1 MDSNTKFLSSQT
13 AQDVDYLKDRISYG
27 KKKANNFNWA
37 RQKIDYFDS
46 FNTTQSTKYA
56 KVQANED
63 LYNGIWDPEAYSYI
77 ENPYDIPDFTTPTKL
92 EHVDIISLPLRE
104 MIGSELKRPF
114 KPMAIAINPEAAS
127 KRRRERLKLLK
138 EYVYQQIMGP
148 LQQEL
153 AMKYQ
158 EQAQSQA
165 QPQDPEQQG
174 QQQSPEQMQQQMQ
187 QELETMTP
195 EEISRYMKESYKLP
209 EEEAAQK
216 LINILIKDL
225 KLHMKFNQGWHNAV
239 NHAEEV
245 YYVGIRNGE
254 PVFDVVN
261 IAFFNYDKS
270 NDVDFIHDGE
280 WATYE
285 QVLLIS
291 DIYDRYGEYLTEKDR
306 KKLDNY
312 FDTNYR
318 TDSGL
323 VKHTSVLIDGSE
335 DTVRT
340 LDRKVR
346 VLHCVFKSLK
356 KIKFITTLNEFGEEE
371 EFVTDE
377 TYVFNPEVDLNEEI
391 AWIPEVW
398 EGTKIGTDIY
408 VNMRPIPN
416 QYRDLN
422 KPYKVKLPYVGLTYR
437 TRNSEPVSLLD
448 RGKHWQFVY
457 NILWFRL
464 QEVIATDKGN
474 VLLAVLKQIPKGW
487 KPHEWLQYLSV
498 SKVGFLD
505 TTQDISPV
513 GTDPQYWKSVNLS
526 NNADI
531 QKYISLLEYCEQRCL
546 RTIGSNENRVGTV
559 TPYETVTNNQ
569 QKLIQSS
576 NITEPEFYMHNIV
589 KEEALTALLEQ
600 AKIAYRNEKKYLAY
614 VLDDFSIEEL
624 SIDPEQLNA
633 SEFGVYVSN
642 STDDMNALSEL
653 KMQLD
658 RIIQASNGD
667 LRIVGEIITAKNP
680 ASIKRVIDEVSEELK
695 AQQAQAQQAQQQQ
708 AQAMQEIEKA
718 KMEHDS
724 RERQL
729 DRENRLKEAAIRA
742 MGYSSDGDVDLN
754 QVPDVLEANK
764 FNAEISFKSQE
775 QNLKQKELDIRAREL
790 TENNASEDKDRQI
803 ELEKLR
809 AKERIENNKIRA
821 KQNEKKK

>member
-1 MDSNTKFLSSQT
+1 MDSNIKFLSEQT
-13 AQDVDYLKDRISYG
+13 AQEVDYLKDRISYAR
-27 KKKANNFNWA
+27 KKANNFKWA
-37 RQKIDYFDS
+37 KNKIDYFDG
-46 FNTTQSTKYA
+46 FNSVQSTKYE
-56 KVQANED
+56 KIKANED
-63 LYNGIWDPEAYSYI
+63 LYNGIWNPEEFSYI
-77 ENPYDIPDFTTPTKL
+77 ENPYGIPDFTTPTRL

-114 KPMAIAINPEAAS
+114 KPMAVAINPEAAS

-148 LQQEL
+148 IQQEL
-153 AMKYQ
+153 MMKYQ
-158 EQAQSQA
+158 QQQG
-165 QPQDPEQQG
+165 EQQ
-174 QQQSPEQMQQQMQ
+174 QQQNEQPNEQQNEQQMQ
-187 QELETMTP
+187 QELTAMTP
-195 EEISRYMKESYKLP
+195 EEISRYMKESYRLP
-209 EEEAAQK
+209 EEETAQK
-216 LINILIKDL
+216 LINILLKDQ
-225 KLHMKFNQGWHNAV
+225 KVHMKFNQGWHNAV
-239 NHAEEV
+239 LHGEEA
-245 YYVGIRNGE
+245 YYTGIRNGE
-254 PVFDVVN
+254 PVLDVLN
-261 IAFFNYDKS
+261 LAYFNYDKS
-270 NDVDFIHDGE
+270 NDLDFIHEGE

-291 DIYDRYGEYLTEKDR
+291 DVYDRFGEYLSESDK

-312 FDTNYR
+312 FDINYR

-323 VKHTSVLIDGSE
+323 VKHTSVLLDGAA

-340 LDRKVR
+340 LDRRVR
-346 VLHCVFKSLK
+346 VLHCVWKSLK
-356 KIKFITTLNEFGEEE
+356 KIKFITTLNAFGEEE

-377 TYVFNPEVDLNEEI
+377 TYVFNPEIDLKEEI

-437 TRNSEPVSLLD
+437 TRNSEATSLMD

-474 VLLAVLKQIPKGW
+474 ILLAVLKQIPKGW

-505 TTQDISPV
+505 TTQDVSPV
-513 GTDPQYWKSVNLS
+513 GTDPQYWKSINLS

-531 QKYISLLEYCEQRCL
+531 QKYIQLLEYCEQRCL

-576 NITEPEFYMHNIV
+576 NITEPEFYMHNLV
-589 KEEALTALLEQ
+589 KEEVLTALLEQ
-600 AKIAYRNEKKYLAY
+600 AKIAYKNERKYVSY
-614 VLDDFSIEEL
+614 VLDDFSIEDL
-624 SIDPEQLNA
+624 SIDPEQLNS
-633 SEFGVYVSN
+633 SEFGVYISN
-642 STDDMNALSEL
+642 STEDMNAMQEL
-653 KMQLD
+653 RMQLD

-680 ASIKRVIDEVSEELK
+680 ATIKRAIDEIAEELK
-695 AQQAQAQQAQQQQ
+695 ASQAQAQQAQQQQ
-708 AQAMQEIEKA
+708 AQAMQEIERA
-718 KMEHDS
+718 KLDQYAKDK
-724 RERQL
+724 QL
-729 DRENRLKEAAIRA
+729 DREYRLKEAAIRA
-742 MGYSSDGDVDLN
+742 MGYAGEGDVDMN
-754 QVPDVLEANK
+754 QVPDVLETSK
-764 FNAEISFKSQE
+764 FNADISFKAQE
-775 QNLKQKELDIRAREL
+775 TSLKQRELDIREKEL
-790 TENNASEDKDRQI
+790 TENNASEEKDRQI

-809 AKERIENNKIRA
+809 AKERIENNKVRA
-821 KQNEKKK
+821 NRKK